1 MTPAAT
7 DVPSGIDGVT
17 PQWLSD
23 VVGGRVTDVRV
34 EQIALDS
41 GFSSWLYRAH
51 LTGDAVPDSVIVK
64 LPAQSAAG
72 QAMGM
77 MGGYAREVAFYR
89 DVAGRAPLETPRAYA
104 AEMADNGAD
113 FVLVLEDMRHWENA
127 DHLAGLTLDQARCAI
142 EQLAGLHA
150 WSTSQTGGLDTFP
163 SINTPVTHDMLPAAF
178 ELGWAA
184 YTERA
189 TAPIPPAVDRYAHRF
204 TELAPQ
210 AIEALAERRMLL
222 HGDIRADN
230 LFFSGDRLKVVDFQM
245 SAWGGGAL
253 DIGYLASQGLPT
265 EVRAGHDEAL
275 VREYLDV
282 LADRGVDDYSFDEAW
297 RHYRFA
303 VAYFIVLPAMPLLS
317 WDTMPERSQQLCMR
331 LVERAAAT
339 IEEIDALEV
348 FG

>member
-23 VVGGRVTDVRV
+23 VVGERVTDVRV

-89 DVAGRAPLETPRAYA
+89 DVAGRAPLEAPRAYA
-104 AEMADNGAD
+104 AEMWDNGAD
-113 FVLVLEDMRHWENA
+113 FVLVLEDMRHWDNA

-184 YTERA
+184 YTSAPPRRSRPLSIGTRTGSPNWRRWPSRRWPSAGCCCTVTSGPTTSSSPA
-189 TAPIPPAVDRYAHRF
+189 TGSRSSIFRCRRGAVVRSTSATSPARGCRPGEGR
-204 TELAPQ
+204 T
-210 AIEALAERRMLL
+210 RR
-222 HGDIRADN
+222 
-230 LFFSGDRLKVVDFQM
+230 
-245 SAWGGGAL
+245 SACA
-253 DIGYLASQGLPT
+253 
-265 EVRAGHDEAL
+265 
-275 VREYLDV
+275 
-282 LADRGVDDYSFDEAW
+282 
-297 RHYRFA
+297 
-303 VAYFIVLPAMPLLS
+303 
-317 WDTMPERSQQLCMR
+317 
-331 LVERAAAT
+331 
-339 IEEIDALEV
+339 
-348 FG
+348 